1 MHRLAHRDSIGTMPG
16 TEMIFRVRDVRLSAE
31 RWDAAPPPRGTMLL
45 LHGGGQTRHSWDK
58 SAARFAAAGWTTYTI
73 DARGHGDSEWAPDG
87 DYEMDALVA
96 DLLTVIAQLDTA
108 VVLVGASMGGMTAMV
123 AEGEHPGLARALVL
137 VDIAPRMEP
146 AGVKRI
152 RNFMGSHLGGF
163 ASLEEVAEAIHEYTP
178 NRKRATNLE
187 GLKKNVRQRED
198 GRWYWHWDP
207 RFMAS
212 GDEPD
217 RHMAVPRLEAAARAV
232 RVPTLLVRGT
242 QSDVVSAEGA
252 AQLRELIPGAR
263 VEEAPA
269 GHMVAGDDNDVF
281 AQQVLAFLDEAL

>member
-1 MHRLAHRDSIGTMPG
+1 MPG
-16 TEMIFRVRDVRLSAE
+16 IEMSFHGRDLRLSAE
-31 RWDAAPPPRGTMLL
+31 RWDATTPAQGTMLL

-58 SAARFAAAGWTTYTI
+58 SAARFAAAGWTTHTI
-73 DARGHGDSEWAPDG
+73 DARGHGDSDWAPDG

-96 DLLTVIAQLDTA
+96 DLRALVAQLATP
-108 VVLVGASMGGMTAMV
+108 VVLVGASMGGLTALM

-137 VDIAPRMEP
+137 VDIAPRMEA
-146 AGVKRI
+146 AGIKRI
-152 RNFMGSHLGGF
+152 QDFMKSHLGGF
-163 ASLEEVAEAIHEYTP
+163 SSLEEVAEAIHAYTP
-178 NRKRATNLE
+178 NRRRSTNLE

-217 RHMAVPRLEAAARAV
+217 RHVATARLEAAARGV
-232 RVPTLLVRGT
+232 HIPTLLVRGT

-252 AQLRELIPGAR
+252 RQLRELIPGAR
-263 VEEAPA
+263 LEEAHA

-281 AQQVLAFLDEAL
+281 AQQVLGFLDDALRP

>member
-1 MHRLAHRDSIGTMPG
+1 MTFQGRG
-16 TEMIFRVRDVRLSAE
+16 VRIAAE
-31 RWDAAPPPRGTMLL
+31 RWDAAPPARGTLLL

-58 SAARFAAAGWTTYTI
+58 SAARFTAAGWTTYTI
-73 DARGHGDSEWAPDG
+73 DARGHGDSDWAPDG

-96 DLLTVIAQLDTA
+96 DLRAIVAQLATP

-123 AEGEHPGLARALVL
+123 AEGEENGLARALVL

-146 AGVKRI
+146 AGIKRI
-152 RNFMGSHLGGF
+152 RDFMRSNFGGF
-163 ASLEEVAEAIHEYTP
+163 ASLEQVAEAIHEYTP
-178 NRKRATNLE
+178 NRKRTTNLE
-187 GLKKNVRQRED
+187 GLKKNVRLHED

-207 RFMAS
+207 KFMAS

-217 RHMAVPRLEAAARAV
+217 RHVATARLEAAARGV
-232 RVPTLLVRGT
+232 HIPTLLVRGT

-252 AQLRELIPGAR
+252 RQLRELIPGAR
-263 VEEAPA
+263 LEEAHA

-281 AQQVLAFLDEAL
+281 AQQVLGFLEDALRP

>member
-1 MHRLAHRDSIGTMPG
+1 MPG
-16 TEMIFRVRDVRLSAE
+16 TEMTFQGRGVRLAAE
-31 RWDAAPPPRGTMLL
+31 RWDAAPPNRGTLLL

-58 SAARFAAAGWTTYTI
+58 SATRFAAAGWTTYTI
-73 DARGHGDSEWAPDG
+73 DARGHGDSEWAPDE
-87 DYEMDALVA
+87 DYSMDSLVA
-96 DLLTVIAQLDTA
+96 DLRAVVAQLDAA

-123 AEGEHPGLARALVL
+123 AEGEHGGIASALVL

-146 AGVKRI
+146 VGVARI
-152 RNFMGSHLGGF
+152 RGFMTSHLGGF
-163 ASLEEVAEAIHEYTP
+163 DTLEDVAEAIHEYTP

-187 GLKKNVRQRED
+187 GLKKNVRLHED

-207 RFMAS
+207 AFMRL

-217 RHMAVPRLEAAARAV
+217 RHVAHRRLEEAARGV
-232 RVPTLLVRGT
+232 RVPTLLVRGA
-242 QSDVVSAEGA
+242 QSDVVTPESAEE
-252 AQLRELIPGAR
+252 LRELIPGAW

-281 AQQVLAFLDEAL
+281 AQQVLGFLDESL

>member
-1 MHRLAHRDSIGTMPG
+1 MTFEGQG
-16 TEMIFRVRDVRLSAE
+16 VRLIAE
-31 RWDAAPPPRGTMLL
+31 RWDAEPPARGALLL

-87 DYEMDALVA
+87 DYGMDALVA
-96 DLLTVIAQLDTA
+96 DLRAIVAQLGA
-108 VVLVGASMGGMTAMV
+108 PVVLVGASMGGMTAMV
-123 AEGEHPGLARALVL
+123 AEGEHNGLARALVL
-137 VDIAPRMEP
+137 VDIAPRMET
-146 AGVKRI
+146 AGIVRI
-152 RNFMGSHLGGF
+152 RDFMRSHLAGF

-178 NRKRATNLE
+178 DRKRSTNLE

-217 RHMAVPRLEAAARAV
+217 RRAAVSRLESAARGVHA
-232 RVPTLLVRGT
+232 PTLLVRGT
-242 QSDVVSAEGA
+242 RSDVVSEEGA
-252 AQLRELIPGAR
+252 RQLRELIPGAR
-263 VEEAPA
+263 VDEAPA

-281 AQQVLAFLDEAL
+281 ARQVLGFLDDVL